1 MECEPKRNATCC
13 FQSDMLNTD
22 PRPPQLE
29 QVAAYK
35 PFMSGF
41 ASPSRTASFSSPV
54 DVQRQ
59 QRRHHARQG
68 FCLELLYASPFK
80 PSCPAALYASRT
92 PAEVPPNKQ
101 PRDSE
106 LKLLCVDQGKQQQHV
121 QHLIGLCDR
130 MFRTS
135 KEIHPAWLTYDGLPA
150 KRSAFFDLA
159 RSCFVST
166 ALLDGEA
173 PDSVF
178 DDVDFELDFAAFA
191 EAICGKQV
199 PEDAYGVPG
208 DIVKLGMEAMRSY
221 SAASRYTHELIAEMR
236 KTSVFA
242 RSNGKSGYHS
252 HADAAANLE
261 TFLDEMRNL
270 NIDAGRSFHQKLEAR
285 YLSLKSGHSSLQ
297 LLESKVQAH
306 IAKRMAEGHTFVADM
321 SEDTFA
327 RMSMFLD
334 VKAAGALMRTCRA
347 HRDSASLK
355 ARLPHLRVRNL
366 PGNFPHCRVISR
378 DRQLLMQNESK
389 PVMRDFV
396 VSRQTVRL
404 FVDFVLPTVRRVPLK
419 KKPRTD
425 GLCNLDH
432 DFSDDEFEDPPEAL
446 SQRGPTVSKNHD
458 LSTEWGRKQCYHEQR
473 RRRCWM
479 ERQGPDESYDRYTY
493 NCRLGWD
500 AFFKA
505 PLVLAPSLVYADTKQ
520 PVPCLRSKSALE
532 LSNQMLRANPS
543 GTFFGGGVG
552 GATDL
557 PAVAKFHIHHLSLD
571 HGGRLFCLKIV
582 GTGTLRS
589 GAPFEQT
596 VYTEPFE
603 VVSKMDVAKRAGKRR
618 TTEQLKED
626 ARARAKAKPLP
637 SASDAQGAP
646 L

>member
-1 MECEPKRNATCC
+1 
-13 FQSDMLNTD
+13 MLNTD
-22 PRPPQLE
+22 PRPPKLE
-29 QVAAYK
+29 EVTAYE

-41 ASPSRTASFSSPV
+41 ASSPRVSSFSSPV

-68 FCLELLYASPFK
+68 LCLELLYASPFK
-80 PSCPAALYASRT
+80 PSCPVALYASRT
-92 PAEVPPNKQ
+92 PAQQRHYRQ
-101 PRDSE
+101 PRENE
-106 LKLLCVDQGKQQQHV
+106 LKLLCVDQGKQQQHA
-121 QHLIGLCDR
+121 QRLIGLCDR

-150 KRSAFFDLA
+150 KRSSFFDLA
-159 RSCFVST
+159 CSCFVST
-166 ALLDGEA
+166 ALLDGEV

-178 DDVDFELDFAAFA
+178 DNVDFELDFAAFT

-208 DIVKLGMEAMRSY
+208 DVIKLGMEAMRSY

-236 KTSVFA
+236 KTSVFEQQLGNSGPHSYA
-242 RSNGKSGYHS
+242 GVAGK
-252 HADAAANLE
+252 LE

-270 NIDAGRSFHQKLEAR
+270 NVDAGRPFHQKLEAR
-285 YLSLKSGHSSLQ
+285 YLSLKSGHSSFQ
-297 LLESKVQAH
+297 LLEAKVQAH
-306 IAKRMAEGHTFVADM
+306 ITKRTVEGHTFVADM
-321 SEDTFA
+321 SEDAFA

-334 VKAAGALMRTCRA
+334 LKAVVALMRTCRA
-347 HRDSASLK
+347 HHDSGSLK
-355 ARLPHLRVRNL
+355 ARLPHLRVRNSA
-366 PGNFPHCRVISR
+366 GNFPHCRLISR
-378 DRQLLMQNESK
+378 DRELLMHNESK

-396 VSRQTVRL
+396 VSRQTVRI
-404 FVDFVLPTVRRVPLK
+404 FVDFVLPTLRRVPLK
-419 KKPRTD
+419 KKQRTD

-446 SQRGPTVSKNHD
+446 SQRGPSVSSNHD
-458 LSTEWGRKQCYHEQR
+458 LSTHWGRKQFDTEQR

-479 ERQGPDESYDRYTY
+479 KKQGPDEAYDRYAY

-500 AFFKA
+500 SFFRA

-520 PVPCLRSKSALE
+520 PVPCQRSTSALE
-532 LSNQMLRANPS
+532 LSNKMLRAKPS
-543 GTFFGGGVG
+543 GTFQQPTREGGVCRE
-552 GATDL
+552 TNP
-557 PAVAKFHIHHLSLD
+557 PAVAKFHVPHLSLD

-626 ARARAKAKPLP
+626 ARARAKALARRK
-637 SASDAQGAP
+637 
-646 L
+646 